1 MSFLPSGSKC
11 EWSDLKH
18 FVAELN
24 SSEGSDYS
32 RTSCLDLCSDVKQ
45 TEVLCTTSAGKKLVI
60 ERKAVIW
67 PVKYAEKHRAE
78 HRFFELICQRFE
90 LVLDAASAYELQISP
105 PDLIPDK
112 LLTEHVEKIYEVI
125 FPRLAEV
132 ERGIAISELPP
143 LSFRFQKLH
152 SSERSFDE
160 PSTGLA
166 IVTTEKEVTLVDS
179 QGRMEEFFCQHLQ
192 LLINSASKKFVD
204 YSSTRRILVIQP
216 FSSSLYAAMLD
227 VGAGMLDSLNIP
239 PMIEEIWMIF
249 HIENDAWSF
258 TRLLPK
264 EALPPQLKLSKLA
277 ADFTFK
283 ASSITGI

>member
-1 MSFLPSGSKC
+1 MSCLPSGSKC

-45 TEVLCTTSAGKKLVI
+45 PEVLCTTSAGKKLVI

-67 PVKYAEKHRAE
+67 PAKYAEKHRGE
-78 HRFFELICQRFE
+78 HRFFDLIRQRFE
-90 LVLDAASAYELQISP
+90 PVLDTASAYELQISS
-105 PDLIPDK
+105 PDLILDK
-112 LLTEHVEKIYEVI
+112 LLNEHVEKIYEAI

-132 ERGIAISELPP
+132 ERGIIISELPP
-143 LSFRFQKLH
+143 LSFRFQKQH
-152 SSERSFDE
+152 SSDRSFDE

-166 IVTTEKEVTLVDS
+166 IVTTEKEVMLVDNEGCLDES
-179 QGRMEEFFCQHLQ
+179 FCQHLQ
-192 LLINSASKKFVD
+192 QLIYAASNKFTD
-204 YSSTRRILVIQP
+204 YQSVRRILVIQP
-216 FSSSLYAAMLD
+216 FSSSLYFAMFD
-227 VGAGMLDSLNIP
+227 SRVGLLTPLILP
-239 PMIEEIWMIF
+239 PSIEEVWMIF
-249 HIENDAWSF
+249 HIEDNAWSF

-283 ASSITGI
+283 ASLITGI